1 MNIAYISLGSN
12 IEPRESYM
20 EKAIALL
27 QAHDQI
33 DIIKRSSIYET
44 APVGYLDQSQFLNM
58 VIQIKTSLKNMEL
71 LRACQAI
78 ENELGR
84 ERTIEN
90 GPRTMDLDILLY
102 NNENRDLEELRIPHP
117 RIHERAF
124 VLIPLYEIAPDIALP
139 TSGVLIEDILHKISE
154 KEKATVIKWESN
166 L

>member
-12 IEPRESYM
+12 IEPREGYM

-27 QAHDQI
+27 QEHDQI
-33 DIIKRSSIYET
+33 EIIKRSSIYET
-44 APVGYLDQSQFLNM
+44 APVGYLEQAKFLNM
-58 VIQIKTSLKNMEL
+58 VIQIETSLKNMEL

-117 RIHERAF
+117 RIHKRAF

-154 KEKATVIKWESN
+154 KEKATVVKWESN
-166 L
+166 S

>member
-12 IEPRESYM
+12 IEPREEYM

-27 QAHDQI
+27 QAHGQI
-33 DIIKRSSIYET
+33 EVKEKSSIYET
-44 APVGYLDQSQFLNM
+44 APVGYLDQNQFLNM
-58 VIQIKTSLKNMEL
+58 VIRIETSLKNMEL

-102 NNENRDLEELRIPHP
+102 NNENRDLKELRIPHP

-124 VLIPLYEIAPDIALP
+124 VLIPLYEIAPDLALP
-139 TSGVLIEDILHKISE
+139 TSGKLIEDILHSISE
-154 KEKATVIKWESN
+154 KEKATVIKWEPHV
-166 L
+166 

>member
-12 IEPRESYM
+12 IEPREDYM

-33 DIIKRSSIYET
+33 DIIKQSSIYET

-58 VIQIKTSLKNMEL
+58 VIQIETSLKNMQL
-71 LRACQAI
+71 LKACQAI

-102 NNENRDLEELRIPHP
+102 NNENKDLEGLRIPHP
-117 RIHERAF
+117 RINERAF
-124 VLIPLYEIAPDIALP
+124 VLIPLYEIAPDIAIP
-139 TSGVLIEDILHKISE
+139 NSGVLIDDILHKKSE
-154 KEKATVIKWESN
+154 KEKATVIKSERN
-166 L
+166 